1 MIDASKLC
9 LSVAFKVRIRYINLN
24 HLLKVS
30 KIKVM
35 GAIKMIDVDQLEFGL
50 ETFGDIV
57 ANTDGSLQSA
67 GESLRQI
74 VREGQLADQ
83 YGLNVFGV
91 GEHHR
96 PDYSVSSPET
106 VLAAIA
112 AVTQHIKLASAVTVL
127 SSDDPVRVYER
138 FATLDGL
145 SNGRAQVMLGRGSFT
160 ESFPLFG
167 YDLTDYDDLF
177 NEKLALYDQLRTEK
191 PVTWSG
197 EFRAS
202 LTNQDV
208 YPKTATGE
216 LETYI
221 GIGGSP
227 ESIIRAAKI
236 GYKVIIAI
244 IGGQADRFKPYI
256 KLYHEAAKKLNQPT
270 YPIAVH
276 SHGFIADEQDEAL
289 TVAYQNI
296 KANFDRIG
304 LTRGWAPMSH
314 EQFDR
319 ETKYGSFYVGTPTVV
334 AQRIAT
340 TIETLGLGRFDL
352 VYGAGNQT
360 AAQRERMI
368 ELYATQ
374 VIPQVKA
381 ILQAKQVTTK

>member
-1 MIDASKLC
+1 M
-9 LSVAFKVRIRYINLN
+9 VN
-24 HLLKVS
+24 
-30 KIKVM
+30 
-35 GAIKMIDVDQLEFGL
+35 VDKLEFGI

-57 ANTDGSLQSA
+57 ANEDGSLKSA
-67 GESLRQI
+67 AESIRQI
-74 VREGQLADQ
+74 VHEGEIADK
-83 YGLNVFGV
+83 YGIDVIGV

-112 AVTQHIKLASAVTVL
+112 SVTQKIKLATAVTVL

-177 NEKLALYDQLRTEK
+177 NEKLELFDKLRTEK
-191 PVTWSG
+191 AVTWSG
-197 EFRAS
+197 KFRAA
-202 LTNQDV
+202 LKEQEV
-208 YPKTATGE
+208 YPKTESGK

-227 ESIIRAAKI
+227 ESIIRAARF

-244 IGGQADRFKPYI
+244 IGGQADLFKPYI
-256 KLYHEAAKKLNQPT
+256 DLYHKANQKFGTPDL
-270 YPIAVH
+270 PIAVH
-276 SHGFIADEQDEAL
+276 SHGFIADDNHEAVE
-289 TVAYQNI
+289 VAFKNI

-304 LTRGWAPMSH
+304 LTRGWAPMSR
-314 EQFDR
+314 EQFDS
-319 ETKYGSFYVGTPTVV
+319 ETKVGSFYVGDPETV
-334 AQRIAT
+334 AQRIAR
-340 TIETLGLGRFDL
+340 TIDLLNLVLNLGRFDL

-368 ELYATQ
+368 ELYATK
-374 VIPQVKA
+374 VIPRVKE
-381 ILQAKQVTTK
+381 ILKSKGGAE

>member
-1 MIDASKLC
+1 MNTYLQ
-9 LSVAFKVRIRYINLN
+9 
-24 HLLKVS
+24 KVS
-30 KIKVM
+30 KRMEASLIL
-35 GAIKMIDVDQLEFGL
+35 DVDKLEFGI

-57 ANTDGSLQSA
+57 ANEDGSLKSA
-67 GESLRQI
+67 AESIRQI
-74 VREGQLADQ
+74 VREGEIADQ
-83 YGLNVFGV
+83 YGINVIGV

-112 AVTQHIKLASAVTVL
+112 SVTKNIKLATAVTVL

-177 NEKLALYDQLRTEK
+177 NEKLALYDKLREEK
-191 PVTWSG
+191 AVTWSG
-197 EFRAS
+197 KFRPA
-202 LTNQDV
+202 LTDQEV
-208 YPKTATGE
+208 YPKTEKGQ

-227 ESIIRAAKI
+227 ESIIRAVRF

-256 KLYHEAAKKLNQPT
+256 ELYHEAAKQLNRPEF
-270 YPIAVH
+270 PIAVH
-276 SHGFIADEQDEAL
+276 SHGFIADDQDEA
-289 TVAYQNI
+289 TEVAFKNI

-304 LTRGWAPMSH
+304 LTRGWAPMS
-314 EQFDR
+314 R
-319 ETKYGSFYVGTPTVV
+319 ERFNAETQTGSFYVGEPEFV
-334 AQRIAT
+334 AQRIAR
-340 TIETLGLGRFDL
+340 TIDLLGLGRFDL

-368 ELYATQ
+368 ELYATK
-374 VIPQVKA
+374 VIPRVKE
-381 ILQAKQVTTK
+381 ILKEKEAAK

>member
-1 MIDASKLC
+1 MID
-9 LSVAFKVRIRYINLN
+9 INN
-24 HLLKVS
+24 
-30 KIKVM
+30 
-35 GAIKMIDVDQLEFGL
+35 LEFGI

-57 ANTDGSLQSA
+57 ANEDGSLQTA
-67 GESLRQI
+67 AESIRQI
-74 VREGQLADQ
+74 VREGKMADQ
-83 YGLNVFGV
+83 YGIDIIGV

-112 AVTQHIKLASAVTVL
+112 AVTKQIKLATAVTVL

-177 NEKLALYDQLRTEK
+177 NEKLELYDLLRKEK

-197 EFRAS
+197 KFRAA
-202 LTNQDV
+202 LDDQEV
-208 YPKTATGE
+208 YPKTENGE

-227 ESIIRAAKI
+227 ESIIRAARF
-236 GYKVIIAI
+236 GYKVILAI

-256 KLYHEAAKKLNQPT
+256 ELYHKAAKKFNMPI
-270 YPIAVH
+270 YPVAVH
-276 SHGFIADEQDEAL
+276 SHGFIADDKDVAL
-289 TVAYQNI
+289 EVAFKNI

-304 LTRGWAPMSH
+304 LTRGWAPMSR
-314 EQFDR
+314 EQFDN
-319 ETKYGSFYVGTPTVV
+319 ETKVGSFYVGDPETV
-334 AQRIAT
+334 AQRIAR
-340 TIETLGLGRFDL
+340 TINLLDLGRFDL

-368 ELYATQ
+368 ELYATK
-374 VIPQVKA
+374 VIPRVKE
-381 ILQAKQVTTK
+381 ILQAKEGEK

>member
-1 MIDASKLC
+1 M
-9 LSVAFKVRIRYINLN
+9 V
-24 HLLKVS
+24 
-30 KIKVM
+30 
-35 GAIKMIDVDQLEFGL
+35 DVNKLEFGI

-57 ANTDGSLQSA
+57 ANEDGSLKTA
-67 GESLRQI
+67 AESIRQI
-74 VREGQLADQ
+74 VREGELADKL
-83 YGLNVFGV
+83 GINVIGV

-112 AVTQHIKLASAVTVL
+112 SVTKQIKLATAVTVL

-145 SNGRAQVMLGRGSFT
+145 SAGRAQVMLGRGSFT

-177 NEKLALYDQLRTEK
+177 NEKLELFDLLRKEDA
-191 PVTWSG
+191 VTWSG
-197 EFRAS
+197 KFRPE
-202 LTNQDV
+202 LKDQEV
-208 YPKTATGE
+208 YPKTEKE

-227 ESIIRAAKI
+227 ESIIRAAKF

-256 KLYHEAAKKLNQPT
+256 DLYHKAAEQLNMPV
-270 YPIAVH
+270 YPVAVH
-276 SHGFIADEQDEAL
+276 SHGFIADDEDEAVE
-289 TVAYQNI
+289 VAFKNI

-304 LTRGWAPMSH
+304 LTRGWAPMSR
-314 EQFDR
+314 EQFDN
-319 ETKYGSFYVGTPTVV
+319 ETKVGSFYVGDPETV
-334 AQRIAT
+334 AQRIAR
-340 TIETLGLGRFDL
+340 TIDLLDLGRFDL

-368 ELYATQ
+368 ELYATN
-374 VIPQVKA
+374 VIPRVKE
-381 ILQAKQVTTK
+381 ILSEKEAAK

>member
-1 MIDASKLC
+1 MTSKLY
-9 LSVAFKVRIRYINLN
+9 LSVAFKARIRYININ

-30 KIKVM
+30 KTKVM
-35 GAIKMIDVDQLEFGL
+35 GAIKMIDVNQLEFGL

-57 ANTDGSLQSA
+57 ANADGSLQSA

-83 YGLNVFGV
+83 YGLDIFGI

-106 VLAAIA
+106 VLAATA

-197 EFRAS
+197 KFRAP

-244 IGGQADRFKPYI
+244 IGGRADRFKPYI
-256 KLYHEAAKKLNQPT
+256 KLYHEAAKKFNQPA

-276 SHGFIADEQDEAL
+276 SHGFIADDQDEAL

-319 ETKYGSFYVGTPTVV
+319 ETKYGSFYVGTPSVV
-334 AQRIAT
+334 AQRIVT

>member
-1 MIDASKLC
+1 MTSKLY
-9 LSVAFKVRIRYINLN
+9 LSVAFKARIRYINID

-30 KIKVM
+30 KTKVM
-35 GAIKMIDVDQLEFGL
+35 GAIKMIDVNQLEFGL

-57 ANTDGSLQSA
+57 ANADGSLQSA

-83 YGLNVFGV
+83 YGLDVFGI

-106 VLAAIA
+106 VLAATA

-197 EFRAS
+197 KFRAP

-244 IGGQADRFKPYI
+244 IGGRADRFKPYI
-256 KLYHEAAKKLNQPT
+256 KLYHEAAKKFNQPA

-276 SHGFIADEQDEAL
+276 SHGFIADDQDEAL

-319 ETKYGSFYVGTPTVV
+319 ETKYGSFYVGTPSVV